1 MDRERVMA
9 RVEQLLKEKHMSMN
23 ALMKETEI
31 STTMYQWKKKRQ
43 PRRDSVAFAQI
54 DRENLSVFRY
64 FAVLLFCRKR
74 ERGKRGEDARADC
87 HAFPPEQSSARRAHG
102 LFARVHR
109 KIARLGVLFPSRIYV
124 ARIAAFSEK
133 KLPFLRVLPRPK
145 PVRGAIG
152 SVFLSLTSIAF
163 CF

>member
-31 STTMYQWKKKRQ
+31 STTMYQWKKNAS
-43 PRRDSVAFAQI
+43 RDATRSPSLKS
-54 DRENLSVFRY
+54 RENLSVFRY

-109 KIARLGVLFPSRIYV
+109 KIARSGVLFPSRIYV
-124 ARIAAFSEK
+124 ARTAAFSEE
-133 KLPFLRVLPRPK
+133 KLPFLRVLPRSK

-152 SVFLSLTSIAF
+152 SAFLSLTSIAF

>member
-31 STTMYQWKKKRQ
+31 STTMYQWKKNAS
-43 PRRDSVAFAQI
+43 RDSVAFAQI

-109 KIARLGVLFPSRIYV
+109 KIARSGVLFPSRIYV
-124 ARIAAFSEK
+124 ARTAAF
-133 KLPFLRVLPRPK
+133 
-145 PVRGAIG
+145 
-152 SVFLSLTSIAF
+152 
-163 CF
+163 

>member
-31 STTMYQWKKKRQ
+31 STTMYQWKENAG
-43 PRRDSVAFAQI
+43 RDATRSPSLKS
-54 DRENLSVFRY
+54 RENLSVFRY

-109 KIARLGVLFPSRIYV
+109 KIARSGVLFPSRIYV
-124 ARIAAFSEK
+124 ARTAAFSEE
-133 KLPFLRVLPRPK
+133 KLPFLRVLPRSK

-152 SVFLSLTSIAF
+152 SAFLSLTSIAF